1 MLDICCALCGLV
13 LFFPL
18 IFIVI
23 VLVRIRLGAPVF
35 FVQERAGKNGTAFR
49 MIKIRSMTD
58 QRDSEGNLLPD
69 AERLTPFG
77 KFIRSSSL
85 DELSELVNVVKGEMS
100 LVGPRPLPTR
110 YLPRYSKFQ
119 SRRHEVKPGITGWAQ
134 INGRNNISWDDKLAL
149 DVWYVENQSLKLDIL
164 ILFKTVKQVLLRKDI
179 SEPGQATATEFI
191 GSKVET

>member
-1 MLDICCALCGLV
+1 
-13 LFFPL
+13 
-18 IFIVI
+18 
-23 VLVRIRLGAPVF
+23 
-35 FVQERAGKNGTAFR
+35 

-58 QRDSEGNLLPD
+58 QKDSAGNLLPD

-85 DELSELVNVVKGEMS
+85 DELSELVNVIKGEMS

-179 SEPGQATATEFI
+179 SEPGQATATEFR
-191 GSKVET
+191 GQSR

>member
-1 MLDICCALCGLV
+1 
-13 LFFPL
+13 
-18 IFIVI
+18 
-23 VLVRIRLGAPVF
+23 
-35 FVQERAGKNGTAFR
+35 

>member
-13 LFFPL
+13 LFSPL

-23 VLVRIRLGAPVF
+23 ILVRIRLGAPVF
-35 FVQERAGKNGTAFR
+35 FVQERAGKNGTPFR

-58 QRDSEGNLLPD
+58 QKDSAGNLLPD

-85 DELSELVNVVKGEMS
+85 DELSELVNVIKGEMS

-179 SEPGQATATEFI
+179 SEPGQATATEFR
-191 GSKVET
+191 GQSR